1 MTPKGAFGL
10 IVSCIRHMRYLLALL
25 ITFGVSV
32 MAWSEETWSVGEAKI
47 KGKPVVY
54 KFINEF
60 PDKVTRHRLPWL
72 TVVSWKY
79 DGSSNNG
86 MPPKEVN
93 ESMIKLEDGLE
104 TIKDR
109 ENLYLDVYSA
119 TGNNLKE
126 FVFYIADREQFMAN
140 FNQALNGH
148 PVYPI
153 EINFYED
160 KEWSELEKLQSDFG
174 ITANKRVN

>member
-1 MTPKGAFGL
+1 
-10 IVSCIRHMRYLLALL
+10 MRYLFAIL
-25 ITFGVSV
+25 IILGVSV

-54 KFINEF
+54 KFITEF
-60 PDKVTRHRLPWL
+60 PDEVTRHRLPWL
-72 TVVSWKY
+72 AVVSWKY

-86 MPPKEVN
+86 MPPKEIN
-93 ESMIKLEDGLE
+93 ELMIKLEDGLE
-104 TIKDR
+104 TIKER
-109 ENLYLDVYSA
+109 EKLYLNVYTA
-119 TGNNLKE
+119 TGNDLKE
-126 FVFYIADREQFMAN
+126 FVLYIANREQFMAN

-160 KEWSELEKLQSDFG
+160 KAWSELEKLQSDFG
-174 ITANKRVN
+174 IVSFP